1 MKKAEKVEQFPS
13 TKIIWENIMGNIKY
27 IYILGNIKYIYIY
40 ILYILGNIKYIY

>member
-27 IYILGNIKYIYIY
+27 ILIELFLNLNQSIVRDKCF
-40 ILYILGNIKYIY
+40 